1 MAKQALGKGLGAL
14 IGKVSKDSSKAE
26 PVKSDPGPDD
36 RVVSVSL
43 SEIVPSPLQPRKQ
56 FNDDALSDLVDSIRE
71 HGVIQPL
78 IVRDVKGKLEL
89 IAGERRWR
97 ACQSLELDSVPV
109 ICREASDRD
118 VLEMALIENLQREDL
133 NPVEEAQAYTKLAK
147 DFGMTQEQISS
158 RVGKNRTTV
167 ANAMRLL
174 DLAADVQKLLASG
187 EISVGHAKVILSIKS
202 KTDRAKVAALIIK
215 GHLTV
220 RATEKLIGQF
230 QNPDSKKIGGKKV
243 KSNPQ
248 LSAALSKIQELLR
261 ERFATQVYLN
271 QGSKKGKI
279 EIEYYN
285 NDDLERLLELM
296 GIDNVD

>member
-43 SEIVPSPLQPRKQ
+43 SEIVPSPFQPRKQ

-97 ACQSLELDSVPV
+97 ACQSLEVDSVPV

-202 KTDRAKVAALIIK
+202 KTEQAKVAALIIK

>member
-158 RVGKNRTTV
+158 RVGKSRTTV

-202 KTDRAKVAALIIK
+202 KTDQAKVAALIIK

-230 QNPDSKKIGGKKV
+230 QNPDSKKIGVKKV

>member
-14 IGKVSKDSSKAE
+14 IGKVSKDSSKAV

-43 SEIVPSPLQPRKQ
+43 SEIVPSPFQPRKQ

-202 KTDRAKVAALIIK
+202 KTDQAKVAALIIK